1 MTRKL
6 GRAGEC
12 ICFGFALIMA
22 LLMTVRTVIT
32 AADGGKLGL
41 LTLAGF
47 VLSGACV
54 WLAYRLSRPMKIYPL
69 LLFLLRL
76 LLAVLVAVMLATPPR
91 DDFKTM
97 YEAACQL
104 AQGSREYLNDT
115 YFYNWAYQTGF
126 VSYEALV
133 IRIFGEGLLPLKLLN
148 ALWMAGT
155 GVLVFEIGK
164 CLFSESTAMVAS
176 LFYAVYPAP
185 YFLASVLTNQHIATF
200 FYYLAIWLLL
210 RQKNLTWQN
219 AVLAGGSLAIGNV
232 MRPLGSVIVLAILCW
247 GAIRLLKQG
256 KGYLQEGAAVLACI
270 AVYFAVSWLCSHLI
284 VWTGL
289 NPEGLKNNLSIW
301 KFVVGFNAESGG
313 VWNTA
318 DYAYYKLPHDEA
330 VTAMKE
336 VVAERLHQP
345 LGDWIDLLWEKIR
358 VMWGSCEDWQWAVV
372 HMDKNAVYFGHT
384 LRTWMKAAT
393 FADKGVFLLAILLNL
408 PGLYR
413 TLRQKDSGKTA
424 LLLGFL
430 FCGYT
435 AVHLLIEVQARYR
448 YFLMPCLFLF
458 AGVGMEQLA
467 EWGKKLR
474 KAREDIWVL

>member
-22 LLMTVRTVIT
+22 LLMTVRTVMT
-32 AADGGKLGL
+32 AVEEGELGL

-47 VLSGACV
+47 VLSGAFV
-54 WLAYRLSRPMKIYPL
+54 WLAYRLSRPMKAYPL
-69 LLFLLRL
+69 LLFCLRL
-76 LLAVLVAVMLATPPR
+76 SLALAVIFTVQSQPTQ
-91 DDFKTM
+91 DFKTL
-97 YEAACQL
+97 YNAACQM
-104 AQGSREYLNDT
+104 AQGSREYLNEA

-126 VSYEALV
+126 VAYEALV
-133 IRIFGEGLLPLKLLN
+133 IRIFGQSLLPLKLLN
-148 ALWMAGT
+148 AMWMAGT
-155 GVLVFEIGK
+155 GVLVFVIGK
-164 CLFSESTAMVAS
+164 CLFSERTAMVAS

-185 YFLASVLTNQHIATF
+185 YFLASVLTNQHIAAF
-200 FYYLAIWLLL
+200 FYYFAIWLLL
-210 RQKNLTWQN
+210 RKKQLTWQN
-219 AVLAGGSLAIGNV
+219 ALPAGLALAIGNV

-270 AVYFAVSWLCSHLI
+270 AVYFAVSRLCSHLI
-284 VWTGL
+284 IWTGL

-318 DYAYYKLPHDEA
+318 DYAYYQLPHDEA
-330 VTAMKE
+330 LTAMKE
-336 VVAERLHQP
+336 LVAERLRQP

-358 VMWGSCEDWQWAVV
+358 VLWGSCEDLNWAVS
-372 HMDKNAVYFGHT
+372 HWDKKKIIFGHSIEMW
-384 LRTWMKAAT
+384 LKAVK
-393 FADKGVFLLAILLNL
+393 FADRGVFLFAIALNL
-408 PGLYR
+408 PGLLR
-413 TLRQKDSGKTA
+413 ALRQKDSSKAA

-448 YFLMPCLFLF
+448 YFLMPVILLF
-458 AGVGMEQLA
+458 AGVGVEQLA
-467 EWGKKLR
+467 CMAR
-474 KAREDIWVL
+474 KIKGNDL